1 MAFSPENGAG
11 FQIENRQIQHQGLSQ
26 KQRQSLEVLQLPL
39 PELEQ
44 RLGAEL
50 AVNPF
55 IEIEEA
61 PPEPQAP
68 EPASRNSGGTPD
80 EEDENA
86 LEAWEAENGDE
97 WRDELPLP
105 ADPAESAPAPT
116 ADFLLFS
123 QAPGPS
129 LQESLLQELALSKI
143 PRGVSR
149 KVCEALID
157 QLDEEGFL
165 RTPVADVAMNCN
177 VSADAVEKALT
188 FVQGFDPAGVGA
200 RSLQE
205 CWLLQLERRGEL
217 TENFRRLLTELTGDL
232 ERNRPDEAAR
242 KLHISMEELERM
254 FRKLRRLNRSPVP
267 SEHAAPPVQPDME
280 IAADGRGGFRVT
292 LARERRNYRLS
303 PYAEM
308 ADAPGAGADFAAK
321 IKDAKNLLEALQF
334 RKSTLLRLGEM
345 LVDIQRAFL
354 EEGPEKLRP
363 FTMKQAAEYLDF
375 KSESTVSRAAAGKYV
390 LTPHGLFPLRYFF
403 SAGYVSEEG
412 GEVSRRADMEL
423 LKKLIDGE
431 DKHNPLSDEKLSGLL
446 RAAGHP
452 VARRTVVKYR
462 ELMKIPNSSMR
473 KEHF

>member
-1 MAFSPENGAG
+1 MAFSPENSAG

-26 KQRQSLEVLQLPL
+26 KQRQSMEVLQLSL

-44 RLGAEL
+44 RLAAEL
-50 AVNPF
+50 AQNPF
-55 IEIEEA
+55 IEVEEA
-61 PPEPQAP
+61 PPELQAP
-68 EPASRNSGGTPD
+68 EPAPESSGETPD
-80 EEDENA
+80 DEDA
-86 LEAWEAENGDE
+86 LENWGVENSDE

-105 ADPAESAPAPT
+105 ADPAEGAPAPA
-116 ADFLLFS
+116 ADFLLYS

-177 VSADAVEKALT
+177 VSAAAVEKALA
-188 FVQGFDPAGVGA
+188 FVQEFDPPGVGA
-200 RSLQE
+200 RSQQE

-232 ERNRPDEAAR
+232 ERNHPDEAAR
-242 KLHISMEELERM
+242 KLHISMEELKAMLE
-254 FRKLRRLNRSPVP
+254 KLRHLNRSPVP
-267 SEHAAPPVQPDME
+267 AEHASPPVQPDLE
-280 IAADGRGGFRVT
+280 ITADGRGGFRVT
-292 LARERRNYRLS
+292 LTRERRNYRLS

-308 ADAPGAGADFAAK
+308 IDAPGAGADFAAK
-321 IKDAKNLLEALQF
+321 AKEAKNLLEALQF

-345 LVDIQRAFL
+345 LVDVQRAFL

-390 LTPHGLFPLRYFF
+390 RTPHGLFPLRYFF

-423 LKKLIDGE
+423 LRKLIDEE
-431 DKHNPLSDEKLSGLL
+431 DKRHPLSDEKLSELL

>member
-1 MAFSPENGAG
+1 MAFSPENSAG

-26 KQRQSLEVLQLPL
+26 KQRQSLELLQLSL

-44 RLGAEL
+44 RLNAEL
-50 AVNPF
+50 ALNPF
-55 IEIEEA
+55 IEAEEVTPELQTPEPDPGPPGEA
-61 PPEPQAP
+61 PD
-68 EPASRNSGGTPD
+68 S
-80 EEDENA
+80 EDENA

-105 ADPAESAPAPT
+105 ADPEGSAPAPA

-129 LQESLLQELALSKI
+129 LQESLLQELDLSRI
-143 PRGVSR
+143 PPGVSR
-149 KVCEALID
+149 KVCEAVID
-157 QLDEEGFL
+157 QLDDEGFL

-177 VSADAVEKALT
+177 VSASQAEKALS
-188 FVQGFDPAGVGA
+188 FIQEFDPPGVGA

-217 TENFRRLLTELTGDL
+217 TENYRRLLTELTDDL
-232 ERNRPDEAAR
+232 ERNRPDAAAR
-242 KLHISMEELERM
+242 KLHISMEELEEM

-267 SEHAAPPVQPDME
+267 SEHAAAPVQADME
-280 IAADGRGGFRVT
+280 ITADEKGGFRVNLT
-292 LARERRNYRLS
+292 RERRSYRLS

-308 ADAPGAGADFAAK
+308 AGAPDAGADFAAK
-321 IKDAKNLLEALQF
+321 IRDARNLLEALQF

-345 LVDIQRAFL
+345 LVDVQRAFL

-363 FTMKQAAEYLDF
+363 FTMKQAAEYLNF

-403 SAGYVSEEG
+403 SVGYVSEEG
-412 GEVSRRADMEL
+412 DAVSRRADMEL
-423 LKKLIDGE
+423 LKKLIDEE

-446 RAAGHP
+446 RASGHP